1 MEVLRGELLVVVVG
15 VLAGLLVVLLM
26 GWLAGIEQCG
36 PYC

>member
-1 MEVLRGELLVVVVG
+1 VEVLRGELLVVVVG